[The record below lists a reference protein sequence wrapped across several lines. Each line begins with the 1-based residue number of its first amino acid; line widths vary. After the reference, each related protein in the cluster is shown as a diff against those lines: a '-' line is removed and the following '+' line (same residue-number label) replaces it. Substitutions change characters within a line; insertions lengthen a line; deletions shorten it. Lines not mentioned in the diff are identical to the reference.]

1 MLLDRVS
8 TLAERAREYQLK
20 KELVTEAKRFETR
33 AKQLAAPTAEWV
45 QVYAL
50 AAKFKSAGLEVDL
63 AASPA
68 DVVATQA
75 AAFLAAFNA
84 DHKVLLDPEE
94 TFAHQFLPTLR
105 KVLLDHRNRL
115 LAAWQAFVDSQ
126 FTQVSESVL
135 QAVATISSY
144 RRQVELIR
152 AHHLEVMRHRASLP
166 PLDAVASTIERVKQ
180 AAVNK
185 NAAMGELLG
194 GGIPDEVVEFLTQA
208 GSTGFSLARLTPVID
223 EWLREKELLGAFRI
237 RST

>member
-1 MLLDRVS
+1 MLFDRVS
-8 TLAERAREYQLK
+8 ALAERARDYQLK

-50 AAKFKSAGLEVDL
+50 AAEFRSEGLEVDL

-84 DHKVLLDPEE
+84 DHKALLDPDEI
-94 TFAHQFLPTLR
+94 FAHQFVPTLK
-105 KVLLDHRNRL
+105 KVVLDHRNLL
-115 LAAWQAFVDSQ
+115 LAAWHDFVDAQ
-126 FTQVSESVL
+126 FTQLPESVL

-144 RRQVELIR
+144 RRQVELIQ
-152 AHHLEVMRHRASLP
+152 AHHQEVVRLRASLP
-166 PLDAVASTIERVKQ
+166 SLETVASTIERVKKL
-180 AAVNK
+180 AAGK

-194 GGIPDEVVEFLTQA
+194 GGIPDEVVEFLAQA
-208 GSTGFSLARLTPVID
+208 GSTGFSLARLTPAID
-223 EWLREKELLGAFRI
+223 EWLRERGLLGAFWI
-237 RST
+237 RSA